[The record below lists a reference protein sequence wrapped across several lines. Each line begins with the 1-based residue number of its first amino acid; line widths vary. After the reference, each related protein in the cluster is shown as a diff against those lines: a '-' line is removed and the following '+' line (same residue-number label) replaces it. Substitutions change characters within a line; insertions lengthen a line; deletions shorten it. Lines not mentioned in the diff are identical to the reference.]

1 MERHIFYSVEDF
13 NDFYCQHKADT
24 RAHWYL
30 GPIETKCVDGTW
42 TLREVKADLMAMDE
56 DDLVGDDRYIE
67 VWDVDDGEIDTVAV
81 FKDGTIYAPE
91 KVNVEAEKAIADK
104 YEGFGFKRATE
115 GAFVDEII
123 DFNPA
128 DGEVYFAF
136 ISAETFDWLDT
147 HYGVTMG
154 PVPEEDYPF

>member
-13 NDFYCQHKADT
+13 NGFCCQHNADT

-30 GPIETKCVDGTW
+30 GPIETKMADCTW
-42 TLREVKADLMAMDE
+42 TLREVKDEVMAMDE
-56 DDLVGDDRYIE
+56 DDLVGGDRYIE
-67 VWDVDDGEIDTVAV
+67 VWDVDDGEVETVVV
-81 FKDGTIYAPE
+81 FKAGVLYAPE
-91 KVNVEAEKAIADK
+91 KVNVEAEKAIAEK

-115 GAFVDEII
+115 GAFVDEIV
-123 DFNPA
+123 DFNTQ
-128 DGEVYFAF
+128 DGTTYFAF
-136 ISAETFDWLDT
+136 VSEATLSWLEE